1 MRIEGEGEGE
11 GEQGLGDRAVGLLPR
26 PGKGSGSGAGM
37 RARAVVIVRLRVW
50 AGGWISPGSVTAQKP
65 SLPDS
70 SHWSTTSGVAAVELV
85 AEGVLA
91 AACALCGSSHRLRS
105 RAVCAGIN
113 VERT

>member
-1 MRIEGEGEGE
+1 
-11 GEQGLGDRAVGLLPR
+11 
-26 PGKGSGSGAGM
+26 M

-91 AACALCGSSHRLRS
+91 AACGMSMCGMPRCGHR
-105 RAVCAGIN
+105 GI
-113 VERT
+113 VRRYTLTRRG